1 MLKAIDQ
8 PLVTR
13 AHALGA
19 LPPPRRATH
28 TQNAHNLS
36 CVPFFFFPVV
46 RAPTQTTT
54 QTMFSLLSATVGLA
68 HATLGL
74 AASQAALT
82 VLSVSGAVLGQP
94 AGDAR
99 PAVLSSKT
107 NKCTAIVPCVGAAA
121 PALLMAGAVDVEEE
135 KEVTKEEEHLDVI
148 EINAAAATAV
158 DVADAE
164 DEEDIAALLAAFA
177 GEEEEAE
184 DAFAAADAYD
194 AAVMAGEDAVFAA
207 AIGAGASHRLAS
219 EAVAFYLR
227 TVNQGTPVQDA
238 VAQATAR
245 AVGAVAAQ
253 YKGAEAVCAAYLQ
266 GDAEAHALLTIGAQA
281 AIVVGAAALAI
292 TVVGAVAVGGL
303 AVLASR
309 ALPSAP
315 SALPALPAASD
326 VGAVAATTPFL
337 ASLGL
342 PAVSREDVAFFAD
355 FAGKAAAGL
364 VSGTVDAVD
373 WIRNGPRPA
382 TAEEA
387 AEQAAWCGVSAHAN
401 GSRRLVY

>member
-1 MLKAIDQ
+1 MAPAYPRPAPHSRKNSRQ
-8 PLVTR
+8 PLLRPLFLLLARTR
-13 AHALGA
+13 
-19 LPPPRRATH
+19 
-28 TQNAHNLS
+28 
-36 CVPFFFFPVV
+36 
-46 RAPTQTTT
+46 TQTTNP
-54 QTMFSLLSATVGLA
+54 TMFSLLSATVGLA

-74 AASQAALT
+74 AASQAALN
-82 VLSVSGAVLGQP
+82 VLSVSDAVLGQA

-107 NKCTAIVPCVGAAA
+107 NKCTAIVPWVGAAA
-121 PALLMAGAVDVEEE
+121 PALIKAGAGAQEEDQ
-135 KEVTKEEEHLDVI
+135 TKETAPLDVI
-148 EINAAAATAV
+148 EIKTVTVTTTAAYE
-158 DVADAE
+158 E
-164 DEEDIAALLAAFA
+164 DEEEDITTAA
-177 GEEEEAE
+177 

-266 GDAEAHALLTIGAQA
+266 GDAEARALLTIGAQA
-281 AIVVGAAALAI
+281 AVVVGAAALAI

-303 AVLASR
+303 AMLASR
-309 ALPSAP
+309 AVASAP
-315 SALPALPAASD
+315 STLLALPAATAGD
-326 VGAVAATTPFL
+326 AGTVDATTTTTPFL

-342 PAVSREDVAFFAD
+342 PAVSQEDVAFFCGLCGQGGGRPGVRD
-355 FAGKAAAGL
+355 GGRGRLDPQRPPPDHGRGGRRAGGL
-364 VSGTVDAVD
+364 VRGV
-373 WIRNGPRPA
+373 GPR
-382 TAEEA
+382 
-387 AEQAAWCGVSAHAN
+387 
-401 GSRRLVY
+401 